1 MTEEKKGVRE
11 LERELAKAR
20 AEQYAHHSR
29 SVSKNRDFSVGGI
42 DPNAVKKERPD
53 TADVPDAVL
62 LPKRKRAKT
71 PNNPWG

>member
-11 LERELAKAR
+11 LEKELASAR
-20 AEQYAHHSR
+20 AEQYAHYNTKAT
-29 SVSKNRDFSVGGI
+29 KNRDFSVGGI
-42 DPNAVKKERPD
+42 DPNAVEKKSPD

-62 LPKRKRAKT
+62 LPKKKTPKT

>member
-20 AEQYAHHSR
+20 VEQYAHHSR
-29 SVSKNRDFSVGGI
+29 SVTKNRDFSVGGI

>member
-29 SVSKNRDFSVGGI
+29 SVTKNRDFSVGGV
-42 DPNAVKKERPD
+42 DQPLFVD
-53 TADVPDAVL
+53 ADHLSVDVDHL
-62 LPKRKRAKT
+62 SVGVDRLSVDFDF
-71 PNNPWG
+71 